1 MDIVTDGH
9 RDVEA
14 QDAYRD
20 RYNAQQHGRR
30 GAQVLRSQR
39 RRRYDSDDDDDEE
52 EGESSYW
59 HVPFE
64 WGFSIL
70 CVYGC
75 LSYLALITG
84 VPASL
89 APG

>member
-1 MDIVTDGH
+1 MDDL
-9 RDVEA
+9 EA

-20 RYNAQQHGRR
+20 RYNAQRYGRR
-30 GAQVLRSQR
+30 EAHAIRQQYGR
-39 RRRYDSDDDDDEE
+39 RVHPRYAIDDDDDED
-52 EGESSYW
+52 EGPSPYW
-59 HVPFE
+59 HIPFE

-84 VPASL
+84 VPSVL
-89 APG
+89 APE